1 MKSVEQIMIDIEA
14 MADPAYIAKMEY
26 FGIKGAKGLGIKLSV
41 LKPYSKEIGRSQDLA
56 NELWDIPIHEAKQL
70 AIHIAEPKLFTEEIA
85 SKWALD
91 CYSWDLVDGIGM
103 KILHKTDFV
112 YYKIDD
118 WSTKEPEFEKRM
130 AFAAMVGV
138 TMHHRKVSDSRIAD
152 FFPII
157 ERESWDERNFVKKA
171 VNWSLRQIGKRSLRL
186 NKQAIEVAERIKAQD
201 TKVARWIANDALRE
215 LRSDKIKE
223 RLIKK

>member
-1 MKSVEQIMIDIEA
+1 MKSVEQVMIDLEA
-14 MADPAYIAKMEY
+14 MADPEYIAKMEY
-26 FGIKGAKGLGIKLSV
+26 FGIKGAKGLGIRLSV
-41 LKPYSKEIGRSQDLA
+41 LNPYSKEVGRSQDLA

-70 AIHIAEPKLFTEEIA
+70 AIHIAEPKFFTEEIA

-138 TMHHRKVSDSRIAD
+138 SMHHKKAPDSRIAD

-157 ERESWDERNFVKKA
+157 ERESWDDRNFVKKA
-171 VNWSLRQIGKRSLRL
+171 VNWALRQIGKRSLTL
-186 NKQAIEVAERIKAQD
+186 NKQAIKVAERIKVQD
-201 TKVARWIANDALRE
+201 TKAARWIANDALRE
-215 LRSDKIKE
+215 LKSDKIQE
-223 RLIKK
+223 RLSKK